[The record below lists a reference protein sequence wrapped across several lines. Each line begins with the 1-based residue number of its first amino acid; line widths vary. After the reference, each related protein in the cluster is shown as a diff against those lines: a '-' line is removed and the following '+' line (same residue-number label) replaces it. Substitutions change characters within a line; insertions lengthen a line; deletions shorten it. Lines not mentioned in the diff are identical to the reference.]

1 MEFSA
6 ECITQTI
13 DKAWEGLLYFNES
26 NIKII
31 PLSCLDVIEQD
42 IVRAVKILRAGYT
55 LRKNQDAVEKQAFNW
70 NSWEQ
75 RWRGRPKTIWKRT
88 VEVKMKELGNS
99 WSEVKATVFSS
110 AALKTPYVGWSDKK

>member
-1 MEFSA
+1 M
-6 ECITQTI
+6 
-13 DKAWEGLLYFNES
+13 
-26 NIKII
+26 
-31 PLSCLDVIEQD
+31 DVIQQD

-55 LRKNQDAVEKQAFNW
+55 LRKNQDAVEKQASNW

-99 WSEVKATVFSS
+99 WREVKATVFSG
-110 AALKTPYVGWSDKK
+110 AALKTTYVGWSDKK